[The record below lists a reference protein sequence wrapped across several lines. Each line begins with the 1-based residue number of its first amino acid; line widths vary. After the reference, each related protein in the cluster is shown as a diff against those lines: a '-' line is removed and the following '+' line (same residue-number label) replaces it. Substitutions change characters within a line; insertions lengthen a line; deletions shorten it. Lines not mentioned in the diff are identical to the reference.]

1 RSKMLRV
8 LREGSYEKG
17 EAVQIS
23 KIVQPGERIVEIG
36 GGIGFISSLAARQ
49 GTVEVCDLL
58 LVSQGVGESEA
69 RRFLRM

>member
-1 RSKMLRV
+1 MLRV

-49 GTVEVCDLL
+49 GTVEV
-58 LVSQGVGESEA
+58 
-69 RRFLRM
+69 